1 MTFVSPY
8 IYTVIV
14 ILYTYPVTEK
24 WKNCG
29 EELAEMHR
37 RNRTV
42 TEAVGSLTRR
52 VVTFLRR

>member
-24 WKNCG
+24 RKNCG
-29 EELAEMHR
+29 EEL
-37 RNRTV
+37 
-42 TEAVGSLTRR
+42 LWTR
-52 VVTFLRR
+52 